1 MMRSVVANLVVLAV
15 VAAVIAW
22 RRMDPS
28 QRTYLLSIARQV
40 PELPGRYAV

>member
-1 MMRSVVANLVVLAV
+1 MIRSIVVNLAIFGI

-28 QRTYLLSIARQV
+28 QRTYLRSIARQV